1 VIGPRPASRGVSAT
15 GRRHEPALKKR
26 LEISMGA
33 DTAANRDQS
42 GKIVQF
48 DNDHLVLLDQIDP

>member
-1 VIGPRPASRGVSAT
+1 
-15 GRRHEPALKKR
+15 
-26 LEISMGA
+26 MGA

>member
-1 VIGPRPASRGVSAT
+1 
-15 GRRHEPALKKR
+15 
-26 LEISMGA
+26 MGA
-33 DTAANRDQS
+33 GAAANRDQA